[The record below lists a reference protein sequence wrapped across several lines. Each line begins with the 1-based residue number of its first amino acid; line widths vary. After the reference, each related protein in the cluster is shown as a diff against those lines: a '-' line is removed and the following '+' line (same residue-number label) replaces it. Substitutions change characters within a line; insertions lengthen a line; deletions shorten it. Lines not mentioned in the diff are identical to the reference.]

1 MIWAGLGLVIQLVL
15 FQVMR
20 APRDIFSLAETVKM
34 DSAQLTE
41 ETLSKSLW
49 AGSFLQT
56 PAMRTSGERRELFY
70 FLVLTTIIHKSPDSD
85 SERTRDLL
93 ESVRERFFSDSQFY
107 QPDIALA
114 DIHNVI
120 KDIFRYKSTS

>member
-1 MIWAGLGLVIQLVL
+1 
-15 FQVMR
+15 MR
-20 APRDIFSLAETVKM
+20 APRDIFSLAETVNLE
-34 DSAQLTE
+34 SAQLTE

-56 PAMRTSGERRELFY
+56 PKMRSSRERTELFY
-70 FLVLTTIIHKSPDSD
+70 FLVLTTIIQNSPESD
-85 SERTRDLL
+85 SERTRYLL

-120 KDIFRYKSTS
+120 KDIFRYKSRS